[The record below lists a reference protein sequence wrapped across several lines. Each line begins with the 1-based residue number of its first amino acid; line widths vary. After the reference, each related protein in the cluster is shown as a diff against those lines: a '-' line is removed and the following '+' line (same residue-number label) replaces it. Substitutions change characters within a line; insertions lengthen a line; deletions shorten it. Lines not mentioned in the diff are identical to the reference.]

1 MKNSKYKLKLI
12 SFGCQSMK
20 SLTETLFRC
29 SLNLP
34 IILLGQQGQQSQ
46 QQMNQKGQKLVSLDD
61 ALGVL
66 MAGFLRGG
74 VGFLKGTGEI
84 IKGSSGVNRDVR
96 VGVTHVGSLI
106 YL

>member
-1 MKNSKYKLKLI
+1 MI
-12 SFGCQSMK
+12 C
-20 SLTETLFRC
+20 
-29 SLNLP
+29 
-34 IILLGQQGQQSQ
+34 LGQQQQQSQ
-46 QQMNQKGQKLVSLDD
+46 QHNQQKTQKLLSLDD

-96 VGVTHVGSLI
+96 VGVTHVSNISFVFHSVKTFPLI
-106 YL
+106 